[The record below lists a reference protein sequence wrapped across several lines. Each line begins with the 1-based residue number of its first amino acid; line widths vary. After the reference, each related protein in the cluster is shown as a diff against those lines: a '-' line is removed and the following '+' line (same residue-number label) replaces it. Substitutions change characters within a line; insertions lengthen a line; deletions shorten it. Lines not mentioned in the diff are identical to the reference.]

1 MKKISKFLPFNYQ
14 DRKIIDL
21 HIFNIQ
27 INDYY
32 ESQSTENKK
41 HIFLKMKSINELCKW
56 FIIPQLITYTLVF
69 QSWHTKGIDGSNL
82 LFDLISVL

>member
-1 MKKISKFLPFNYQ
+1 MISINTYYRYMNKHLMHEKKISKFLPFNYQ

-21 HIFNIQ
+21 YIFNIQ

-41 HIFLKMKSINELCKW
+41 HIFLKMNSINELCK
-56 FIIPQLITYTLVF
+56 
-69 QSWHTKGIDGSNL
+69 
-82 LFDLISVL
+82 